1 VDLTTVETVSTPRH
15 RDELWPIGASDAV
28 VAGGTWLFSEP
39 QLRTRRLV
47 DLTQLGWAPVRV
59 DANGIELAAI
69 CTVAQVS
76 ALSAELP
83 RTNPEWSAAPLLHQ
97 CCTALLAS
105 FKVWAEAT
113 VGGNLSLSFPAGS
126 MISLS
131 SALDGEVLV
140 WRADGD
146 DYRMPVADFVTGNST
161 NVLSVGDVVRSI
173 HLPASALRGRTAY
186 RKLAPSPLGRSGIVV
201 IGRLDDDG
209 TFVLSITAA
218 TVRPYV
224 FTLESVDVD
233 AVRRAHADIPDDAWT
248 IDPHGDPDWRR
259 AVSLVLAE
267 QICAELGSW

>member
-1 VDLTTVETVSTPRH
+1 MDLTTVETVSTPRQ

-28 VAGGTWLFSEP
+28 LAGGTWLFSEP

-47 DLTQLGWAPVRV
+47 DLTQLGWAPVLV
-59 DANGIELAAI
+59 DANGIELAAT

-83 RTNPEWSAAPLLHQ
+83 LTHPDWLAAPLFHQ

-113 VGGNLSLSFPAGS
+113 VGGNLCLSFPAGS

-131 SALDGEVLV
+131 SALAGEVLV
-140 WRADGD
+140 WRPDGD
-146 DYRMPVADFVTGNST
+146 DYRMPVADFVTGNSA
-161 NVLSVGDVVRSI
+161 NVLSVGDVLRSI

-201 IGRLDDDG
+201 IGRVDRDG

-224 FTLESVDVD
+224 FTLASVDVD

-248 IDPHGDPDWRR
+248 VDPHGDPDWRR

-267 QICAELGSW
+267 QICAELGP